1 MGHTPLPSERPSDP
15 TTAVDAGNRASLQQL
30 LDRHR
35 SRRRRQENV
44 EGYLFIAPSVVLIG
58 LFGIFPVF
66 FTIYVSLHKWR
77 IVRGSFRGIANYQEV
92 FGSGVWTVVLA
103 AAIVGLVV
111 AVRLIGAH
119 GRRIAAH
126 RASTR
131 KIDRIA
137 VVGGWLVVGAAV
149 VGLAFA
155 LPKIWSAGDD
165 EMLDSLRIT
174 IWYSLG
180 TVPVQLGFGLLLA
193 ALLDQRFKGKQVFRV
208 IFLMPYI
215 VPTVAS
221 AAIFQVLFSL
231 APGGFANQLIASFG
245 AKPLGWLGER
255 TGVFTM
261 LFGWGAERAAGLVGR
276 YWQGWVSGPS
286 LALVSIMFFN
296 YWVYIG
302 YYALIYSNGL
312 ANIPRQLY
320 EAAEVDGARRR
331 TVLFK
336 IIVPLLSPTT
346 YFLTLLGVIGT
357 FKAFNS
363 IYVLRNAATGGATD
377 PMSVY
382 IFFSFFRR
390 SRFGY
395 AAAMSLVLF
404 ALVLGLT
411 FVQRRLMEKRVHYGE

>member
-1 MGHTPLPSERPSDP
+1 MPNDLAQQARLQE
-15 TTAVDAGNRASLQQL
+15 SLDL
-30 LDRHR
+30 H
-35 SRRRRQENV
+35 RRQRRIRDTV
-44 EGYLFIAPSVVLIG
+44 EGYLFVAPAVVLIG

-66 FTIYVSLHKWR
+66 FTVYVSLHKWR

-92 FGSGVWTVVLA
+92 FGTGLWTLVLVAAIVAMVLAARLIAKRRQRIDSHRIRTSTADRVLLAGGWVVVAVAVVGVVLA
-103 AAIVGLVV
+103 
-111 AVRLIGAH
+111 
-119 GRRIAAH
+119 
-126 RASTR
+126 
-131 KIDRIA
+131 
-137 VVGGWLVVGAAV
+137 
-149 VGLAFA
+149 
-155 LPKIWSAGDD
+155 LPQIWSAGDD

-174 IWYSLG
+174 VWYSVG
-180 TVPVQLGFGLLLA
+180 TVPVQLAFGLLLA
-193 ALLDQRFKGKQVFRV
+193 VLLDQRFKGKQFFRV
-208 IFLMPYI
+208 VFLMPYI

-231 APGGFANQLIASFG
+231 APGSFANQLIG
-245 AKPLGWLGER
+245 ALGVEPLGWLGER
-255 TGVFTM
+255 TGVFSM
-261 LFGWGAERAAGLVGR
+261 LFGWGSGEATSVLGE
-276 YWQGWVSGPS
+276 YWQGWLQGPS

-320 EAAEVDGARRR
+320 EAAEVDGAPRR
-331 TVLFK
+331 TVLFR
-336 IIVPLLSPTT
+336 IIIPLLSPTT

-363 IYVLRNAATGGATD
+363 IYVLRNPATGGATD
-377 PMSVY
+377 PMSIY

-411 FVQRRLMEKRVHYGE
+411 FLQRRLMERRVHYGE